1 MDDLKNNQQITEL
14 LNTLEQNGMQKE
26 KGEVQSLVDYIGDME
41 NTLTAMLSEM
51 QEMRKE
57 VNLIHDST
65 LRAKCSNLV
74 QKADGSIR
82 TCIAAVGKAKDNF
95 IASAANAVKT
105 FKEKGKEAFRSAV
118 KAMKIP
124 ETLDKFGNLFQ
135 RFASEMR
142 ENVQNLESA
151 RMEFAASKQHKVNAR
166 MLLLGKIPADKET
179 VKNDKGILAKLEVF
193 IGKMARG
200 FSSLETK
207 TNNLA
212 DKLRYDR
219 VKESVKADLNFL
231 KGKPSERTSP
241 EVSRDAR

>member
-14 LNTLEQNGMQKE
+14 LDTLEQNGMQKE

-82 TCIAAVGKAKDNF
+82 TCIAAIGKAKDNF
-95 IASAANAVKT
+95 IVSAENAVKT
-105 FKEKGKEAFRSAV
+105 FKEKGKEAFQNAV

-124 ETLDKFGNLFQ
+124 ETLDKLGGLFQ
-135 RFASEMR
+135 RFATSMR
-142 ENVQNLESA
+142 EDVQNLQTA
-151 RMEFAASKQHKVNAR
+151 RDEYSASKLHKTNAR
-166 MLLLGKIPADKET
+166 RSLFGKKPVEPET

-193 IGKMARG
+193 CGKLARG

-212 DKLRYDR
+212 DKLRYNR
-219 VKESVKADLNFL
+219 VKESVKADLDFL
-231 KGKPSERTSP
+231 KGKPSERTTP

>member
-14 LNTLEQNGMQKE
+14 LDTLEQNGMQKE

-65 LRAKCSNLV
+65 LRAKCTTLI

-142 ENVQNLESA
+142 KDVQNIQTA
-151 RMEFAASKQHKVNAR
+151 REEYSASKLHKYNAR
-166 MLLLGKIPADKET
+166 RSLFGRKPVEPET
-179 VKNDKGILAKLEVF
+179 VKSDKGILSKLESF
-193 IGKMARG
+193 CGKLARG
-200 FSSLETK
+200 FSTLESK

-212 DKLRYDR
+212 DKLRFDR
-219 VKESVKADLNFL
+219 VKESVKADLDFL

>member
-1 MDDLKNNQQITEL
+1 MDDLRENEQITEL
-14 LNTLEQNGMQKE
+14 LETLEQNGMEKE

-82 TCIAAVGKAKDNF
+82 TCIAAIGKAKDNF
-95 IASAANAVKT
+95 IASAENAVKT
-105 FKEKGKEAFRSAV
+105 FKEKGKEAFQNAV

-124 ETLDKFGNLFQ
+124 ETLDKLGGLFQ
-135 RFASEMR
+135 RFATSMR
-142 ENVQNLESA
+142 EDVQNLQTA
-151 RMEFAASKQHKVNAR
+151 RDEYSASKLHKTNAR
-166 MLLLGKIPADKET
+166 RSLFGKKPVEPET

-193 IGKMARG
+193 CGKLARG

-212 DKLRYDR
+212 DKLRYNR
-219 VKESVKADLNFL
+219 VKESVKADLDFL
-231 KGKPSERTSP
+231 KGKPSERTTP

>member
-14 LNTLEQNGMQKE
+14 LDTLEQNGMQKE

-105 FKEKGKEAFRSAV
+105 FKEKGKEAFQNAV

-124 ETLDKFGNLFQ
+124 ETLDKLGGLFQ
-135 RFASEMR
+135 RFATSMR
-142 ENVQNLESA
+142 EDVQNLQTA
-151 RMEFAASKQHKVNAR
+151 RDEYSASKLHKTNAR
-166 MLLLGKIPADKET
+166 RSLFGKKPVEPET

-193 IGKMARG
+193 CGKLARG

-212 DKLRYDR
+212 DKLRYNR
-219 VKESVKADLNFL
+219 VKESVKADLDFL
-231 KGKPSERTSP
+231 KGKPSERTTP